1 MRHSGVLGTRKSFY
15 FVCQGLLTNNEPPSH
30 FASVADSNTSRVAL
44 SAAKRISV
52 FVSGQ
57 DFEWGKSVCIISPKA
72 VKLREYQS
80 PISMEYK

>member
-1 MRHSGVLGTRKSFY
+1 MRQTQWSSRNTEELLY
-15 FVCQGLLTNNEPPSH
+15 QGLLTNNEPPSH
-30 FASVADSNTSRVAL
+30 FASVADSNTSHVAL
-44 SAAKRISV
+44 SAVKRISV